1 MRIAINV
8 AAFYAAWFGAVLAAA
23 KGWPVAAVGAS
34 IAVVVLHLVITPR
47 RGVEF
52 GLIVA
57 SAIAGCIVET
67 VLVQAGLA
75 SYASAGPVEGFAPAW
90 LVALWMAFATLFNVS
105 LGWLKSRLWLAIS
118 FSFVG
123 GPASYYAGEKLGG
136 MMLAEPLWISL
147 GAIGVLWAIAFPALL
162 VIARIT
168 DPDGPPAQKM

>member
-1 MRIAINV
+1 MAGRPVDGLCDAVQCQFGVAEIA
-8 AAFYAAWFGAVLAAA
+8 A
-23 KGWPVAAVGAS
+23 
-34 IAVVVLHLVITPR
+34 
-47 RGVEF
+47 
-52 GLIVA
+52 
-57 SAIAGCIVET
+57 
-67 VLVQAGLA
+67 
-75 SYASAGPVEGFAPAW
+75 
-90 LVALWMAFATLFNVS
+90 MA
-105 LGWLKSRLWLAIS
+105 AIS